1 MHINQ
6 SYYLT
11 KQNLKEDNMNKIS
24 NMEDMFI
31 WLCFPLLFTT
41 VPKNP
46 KPSFLHDYKPL
57 FQS

>member
-24 NMEDMFI
+24 NMEDMYVTLFSPP
-31 WLCFPLLFTT
+31 FYNSTKKPQALL
-41 VPKNP
+41 PP
-46 KPSFLHDYKPL
+46 
-57 FQS
+57 